1 MHLEGFDTHRVTIR
15 TPRAQLSC
23 VDIGAGPPALF
34 IHGVGT
40 SAYLWRNVIALLAG
54 EHRCVALDLPLHG
67 RSPARAD
74 QDFSLGAL
82 ADVVEE
88 FCRVRELDRV
98 DLVAHD
104 TGGAIA
110 QIFATRH
117 PERLRTLTLTNC
129 DTQDNLPPDAFK
141 PTVDLAKAGALAPS
155 APALLSD
162 LESARAV
169 VFGVGYEDPE
179 SLSTEMVGALLEP
192 VLGTPDVARQFE
204 RFLSALE
211 PRDLLAVGPSLA
223 QLQVPTLIVWGTDD
237 QFFDLRWA
245 RWLRDTI
252 PGATEVV
259 EIDGARLFW
268 PDERAAELAPHLR
281 RHWAAARR
289 RLAS

>member
-34 IHGVGT
+34 IHGVAT

-110 QIFATRH
+110 QIFAARH

-129 DTQDNLPPDAFK
+129 DTQDNLPPEAFK
-141 PTVDLAKAGALAPS
+141 PTVDLAKAGALAPG

-223 QLQVPTLIVWGTDD
+223 QLEVPTLIVWGTDD

-245 RWLRDTI
+245 YWLRDTI
-252 PGATEVV
+252 PGATEIV
-259 EIDGARLFW
+259 EIDGAKLFW

-281 RHWAAARR
+281 RHWAAARSR
-289 RLAS
+289 FAS